1 MKKIILS
8 AFVGIS
14 LLVSA
19 CNNTPTNAQNN
30 VSVSHAPQQDVN
42 VQSNDIPGFDV
53 NAFANL
59 LKQTT
64 NPDVLTQAIN
74 DPKNNINN
82 LDLDND
88 GNIDYLK
95 VDQTGNTSLG
105 VYDELPSGKVQVAT
119 LTVNT
124 TNNSYAVTGTPAY
137 CGPNYVYNSP
147 TGLTFGDY
155 MFLTW
160 LMTPHHYYHPYWGY
174 GRGYYGGYHPYRS
187 RYGRPY
193 TSSYARTRT
202 TTTRTY
208 TRPSTS
214 SGYRQSTSSSYSK
227 PSYSTTARTTV
238 SAPASS
244 QRSFNSGEGSR
255 FRSSGSSSNGFRSSS
270 SSSRSSFGRS
280 SSSRSSFG
288 GSRSSFGGRRR

>member
-8 AFVGIS
+8 ALSGIL
-14 LLVSA
+14 LLVWS

-30 VSVSHAPQQDVN
+30 VSVSYNSPQDVN
-42 VQSNDIPGFDV
+42 VQANDIPGFDV
-53 NAFANL
+53 NSFANL
-59 LKQTT
+59 LKKTT

-74 DPKNNINN
+74 DPQNNINN

-95 VDQTGNTSLG
+95 VDQTDNTSLG
-105 VYDELPSGKVQVAT
+105 VYDELPTGKVQVAT

-124 TNNSYAVTGTPAY
+124 TNNSYAITGAPAY
-137 CGPNYVYNSP
+137 CGSNYVYNSP

-155 MFLTW
+155 MFLHW
-160 LMTPHHYYHPYWGY
+160 LMTPRPYYHPYWGY
-174 GRGYYGGYHPYRS
+174 GRGYYSGYHGYHS

-193 TSSYARTRT
+193 NSSYVRT

-208 TRPSTS
+208 TRPS
-214 SGYRQSTSSSYSK
+214 SSSYSK
-227 PSYSTTARTTV
+227 PSYSTPARTSV
-238 SAPASS
+238 SMPSSS
-244 QRSFNSGEGSR
+244 QRSFSSGEGSR
-255 FRSSGSSSNGFRSSS
+255 FRSSGGSSNGFRSSS
-270 SSSRSSFGRS
+270 SGFSRSSFGGSS